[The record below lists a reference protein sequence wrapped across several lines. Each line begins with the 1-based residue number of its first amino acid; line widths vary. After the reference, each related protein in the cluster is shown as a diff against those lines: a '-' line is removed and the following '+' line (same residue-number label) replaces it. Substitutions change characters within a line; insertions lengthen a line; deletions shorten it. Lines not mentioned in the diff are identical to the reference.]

1 MKTNCLAILQNANNI
16 WEPELKILVTFHL
29 AVTDSFF
36 SSSFCIFSYQN
47 VTIIIL
53 NIKAGILLLSVF
65 EII

>member
-1 MKTNCLAILQNANNI
+1 MKNCLAILQKANNI
-16 WEPELKILVTFHL
+16 WELELKILVTFHL
-29 AVTDSFF
+29 AVTDRSFF
-36 SSSFCIFSYQN
+36 SSSFSIFSYQN